1 MLDTTTPTIRRAA
14 ARICVLTALAVIP
27 IGAMDAAAGAQPT
40 DPATGIALDR
50 PHHGNDGWSRDR
62 PDYRDRPDWSGRLPG
77 PPFPGFFPP
86 SWDGPRDYRHGR
98 PFLPPTVCSGS
109 FGSC

>member
-1 MLDTTTPTIRRAA
+1 MLDSKTSTIRRAA
-14 ARICVLTALAVIP
+14 ARICVLTALAVLP
-27 IGAMDAAAGAQPT
+27 VAAMDAAAIAQPA
-40 DPATGIALDR
+40 DPATGISLDR
-50 PHHGNDGWSRDR
+50 PHHGNDGWDE
-62 PDYRDRPDWSGRLPG
+62 PGWSGR

-98 PFLPPTVCSGS
+98 PFPPPPYACSGS